1 MAYSEEIEGKSEQKQ
16 ALVKVN
22 VCSECAYKLNYKKI
36 KDKIKKKKKK
46 HEKKNRD
53 KKKKK
58 KSTRSS
64 SSSSEEGSQSY

>member
-1 MAYSEEIEGKSEQKQ
+1 MAYSEEIEGKSDQKQ

-58 KSTRSS
+58 KSTHSS
-64 SSSSEEGSQSY
+64 SSSSEEGSQSD

>member
-36 KDKIKKKKKK
+36 KDKIKK
-46 HEKKNRD
+46 
-53 KKKKK
+53 
-58 KSTRSS
+58 
-64 SSSSEEGSQSY
+64 

>member
-1 MAYSEEIEGKSEQKQ
+1 MTYSEEIDGKNEQKQ

-46 HEKKNRD
+46 HNKKKRD

-58 KSTRSS
+58 SKVSSS
-64 SSSSEEGSQSY
+64 SSSSEDESD